1 MDKIQEIENKIK
13 LEENLYKKVKMV
25 VALNK
30 IKREMEKEKDEGINQ
45 LNTSNRITATE

>member
-25 VALNK
+25 LALEK
-30 IKREMEKEKDEGINQ
+30 IKKEMEKDEK
-45 LNTSNRITATE
+45 